1 MVKEKQNAPSMVCGI
16 LQCYYANWRSV
27 FSRSFQFSLDL
38 LQRKRRVCF
47 SVTAGMRLCME
58 KLPYKERLKHGEG
71 MKNVHH
77 VR

>member
-1 MVKEKQNAPSMVCGI
+1 M
-16 LQCYYANWRSV
+16 
-27 FSRSFQFSLDL
+27 
-38 LQRKRRVCF
+38 CF

-71 MKNVHH
+71 MENVHN